1 MRKSDN
7 RLAIIGGGTIGMAIS
22 IPLSQKGYRVT
33 VTRRRIEKIKELEN
47 FHITI
52 SNNNR
57 EAVEGS
63 DIVIFALKPYDLISE
78 MRILHDSLED
88 KIVISMAAA
97 ISLSQ
102 MREVLKKA
110 YLVRAM
116 TNIAAKVSSG
126 FTPFAVQQMNEEY
139 IKKVEAVL
147 SSFGE
152 TQLVEE
158 RYMDALTALSGSGPA
173 YILTIIE
180 AMMYGGLKVG
190 LPRDL
195 ALKASYQTVLGSAKL
210 LAESTEHP
218 SVIKE
223 RVITPGGVTI
233 EGIFE
238 LEDLRLRT
246 AIMRAIESS
255 TKKSAEISKTIEEKI
270 KESKKNIT

>member
-1 MRKSDN
+1 MKNHSEK
-7 RLAIIGGGTIGMAIS
+7 LAIIGGGTIGMSIA
-22 IPLSQKGYRVT
+22 IPLSQNGYSVT
-33 VTRRRIEKIKELEN
+33 VTRRNTDKIRELKDYGIE
-47 FHITI
+47 I
-52 SNNNR
+52 SNDNSK
-57 EAVEGS
+57 AVEKS
-63 DIVIFALKPYDLISE
+63 DIIIFALKPYDIIPE
-78 MRILHDSLED
+78 MEKLKKLLEG

-102 MREVLKKA
+102 MNEILKKS

-126 FTPFAVQQMNEEY
+126 FTPFSVLVKDEKI
-139 IKKVEAVL
+139 IKKVESVL
-147 SSFGE
+147 KSFGE

-223 RVITPGGVTI
+223 KVITPGGVTI

-255 TKKSAEISKTIEEKI
+255 TKKSNEISRAIEEKI
-270 KESKKNIT
+270 RKK

>member
-1 MRKSDN
+1 MDKRKEKI
-7 RLAIIGGGTIGMAIS
+7 AIIGGGTIGASIA
-22 IPLSQKGYRVT
+22 IPLKQNGYDVT
-33 VTRRRIEKIKELEN
+33 VTRRNIEKIKELEK
-47 FHITI
+47 FDIKI
-52 SNNNR
+52 SNDNGR
-57 EAVEGS
+57 AIKSS
-63 DIVIFALKPYDLISE
+63 DIVILSLKPYDLISE
-78 MRILHDSLED
+78 IKKQKGLLEG

-97 ISLSQ
+97 ISLKQ
-102 MREVLKKA
+102 MSEVAAKA
-110 YLVRAM
+110 HLVRAM

-126 FTPFAVQQMNEEY
+126 FTPYAMREKDAN
-139 IKKVEAVL
+139 ISDKVESIL
-147 SSFGE
+147 RSFGE
-152 TQLVEE
+152 TQQVEE

-210 LAESTEHP
+210 LAESSEHP

-223 RVITPGGVTI
+223 KVITPGGVTI

-255 TKKSAEISKTIEEKI
+255 TKKSSEISKTIEEKI
-270 KESKKNIT
+270 KEI